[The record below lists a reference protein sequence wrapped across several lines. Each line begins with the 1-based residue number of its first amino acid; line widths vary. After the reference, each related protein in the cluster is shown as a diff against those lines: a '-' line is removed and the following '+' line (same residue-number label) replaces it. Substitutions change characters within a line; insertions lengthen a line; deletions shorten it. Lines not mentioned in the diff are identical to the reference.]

1 MNGGCVLSV
10 SGNGHGSVGSVRVAE
25 NEPLD
30 THDTHS
36 TPAPRD
42 THAACHTGRITHST
56 HTAHTRH
63 AQHMPPQRYT
73 HSVPHRAHYTQCTTH
88 KNAHSTL
95 CIRHRAHG
103 DTLHTI
109 YHTMP
114 MATHATHTQ
123 STVRHTRRIHAVPHT
138 RCHTLTCTTSRTD
151 TPTHTYHTCSVSHAT
166 QHTTR
171 LAQLAVTAHYTHTR
185 HKPGKPCRRESSDAL
200 AGLTAVFTAA
210 HDGQEPHGSD
220 RGGHPQT
227 PAPSLLTRAGH
238 LTNVRPGTRPC

>member
-1 MNGGCVLSV
+1 MNGRVLSV
-10 SGNGHGSVGSVRVAE
+10 GGNGHGSVGSVRVAE

-36 TPAPRD
+36 TCPPK
-42 THAACHTGRITHST
+42 HT
-56 HTAHTRH
+56 H
-63 AQHMPPQRYT
+63 AQHTHTPRYPRG
-73 HSVPHRAHYTQCTTH
+73 VPHRAHHTQCTTH

-95 CIRHRAHG
+95 CIRRH
-103 DTLHTI
+103 
-109 YHTMP
+109 
-114 MATHATHTQ
+114 MATHTTHTRR
-123 STVRHTRRIHAVPHT
+123 TVRHTRRIRTAPHT
-138 RCHTLTCTTSRTD
+138 RYHTLTCTTSRTD

-227 PAPSLLTRAGH
+227 PAPSLLTRARH
-238 LTNVRPGTRPC
+238 LRNVRPGTRPC